1 MFIRAVYFG
10 LCPPSPSAKL
20 EGFLF
25 PIAASSSTARLT
37 RPLPSTQP
45 PSQAAVTAPSFVAL
59 GVIWTMFGHLAVLC
73 LRSSE
78 EVATEIDTNCGDCT
92 PPAAGASR
100 RRLED
105 LLVSA

>member
-1 MFIRAVYFG
+1 MFGTTALRIYTPCVYVLILPKLKRFSFPLAARRAVNTGPHYA
-10 LCPPSPSAKL
+10 L
-20 EGFLF
+20 
-25 PIAASSSTARLT
+25 
-37 RPLPSTQP
+37 
-45 PSQAAVTAPSFVAL
+45 SFVAL

-78 EVATEIDTNCGDCT
+78 EVPTEIDTNCGDCT